1 MRVYDGKIFKEIT
14 YTPIFNENL
23 VEDVKLPTGHFIQTN
38 QKITTEQGIW
48 LDKHTGST
56 NPNKDLLRNRVQD
69 IMSHNDNAILT
80 DNEKINYFF
89 MRRKHWSHENL
100 LFNDFYEALLNALG
114 KIGLVNEV
122 DLDETIDRIT
132 FTMSTKNQ
140 PTSEFF
146 VYFYPLDSVC
156 YSLLY

>member
-1 MRVYDGKIFKEIT
+1 
-14 YTPIFNENL
+14 
-23 VEDVKLPTGHFIQTN
+23 
-38 QKITTEQGIW
+38 
-48 LDKHTGST
+48 
-56 NPNKDLLRNRVQD
+56 
-69 IMSHNDNAILT
+69 MSHNDNAILT

-89 MRRKHWSHENL
+89 IRRKHWSHENL
-100 LFNDFYEALLNALG
+100 LFNDFYEALLDALG

-122 DLDETIDRIT
+122 DLDEPIDRIT
-132 FTMSTKNQ
+132 FTMSTKSQ